1 MRNGNVQRIKVLIA
15 SLVAVIAAMTDIYI
29 IVNAPKNYILL
40 AIVSAVLLVAIF
52 FLVSGK
58 MQLRDL
64 SNQKTEEQYQNI
76 VTSQKACY
84 LQARKKFRETS
95 EVLSE
100 LDKKIEPLANSNETN
115 YKKISGLLDSLMED
129 QKKVAKL
136 TLSRS
141 KENANAM
148 MNSNDKVM
156 EEMLKVQ
163 EVVEKVLGQPESV
176 IVQEEN
182 KSEEFGKIE
191 EKQQELL
198 TKMQALEDSLNNH
211 MDIVV
216 DKVQEIPEVGRE
228 LAEELKSE
236 IRGNE
241 QRQIVIEEQV
251 EEPQEEILEET
262 VLEEPEVLE
271 EEPTLELELEPV
283 EEETSIEE
291 PQEEILEETAL
302 EEPELE
308 EETSIEEP
316 TLELELDPIEEE
328 TSIEEPQSIELEEV
342 LTEETIPEV
351 EEELE
356 TVNTNAMMTPEEIAA
371 LIAGSQEEELPESME
386 TSVEEES
393 SIEETAA
400 EDTTFSMPDMS
411 DPNQKMSPEDIA
423 ALIANL

>member
-1 MRNGNVQRIKVLIA
+1 MRNGNVQRIRVLIA
-15 SLVAVIAAMTDIYI
+15 SLVAVIAAMADVYI

-64 SNQKTEEQYQNI
+64 SSQKAEEQYQNI

-84 LQARKKFRETS
+84 LQARKKFRETG
-95 EVLSE
+95 EMLGE
-100 LDKKIEPLANSNETN
+100 LDKKIGPLASSNETN

-141 KENANAM
+141 KENANAL

-156 EEMLKVQ
+156 EEMAKVQ
-163 EVVEKVLGQPESV
+163 EVVEKVLGQPESM

-228 LAEELKSE
+228 LIEELKSE
-236 IRGNE
+236 IRANE
-241 QRQIVIEEQV
+241 QKQTVIEEQ

-262 VLEEPEVLE
+262 E
-271 EEPTLELELEPV
+271 
-283 EEETSIEE
+283 
-291 PQEEILEETAL
+291 L
-302 EEPELE
+302 EEPELPE
-308 EETSIEEP
+308 EEL
-316 TLELELDPIEEE
+316 TLELELDSIEEE
-328 TSIEEPQSIELEEV
+328 TSIEEPELLEETNLEETESIEMEEV

-351 EEELE
+351 ETEAE

-371 LIAGSQEEELPESME
+371 LIAGSQEEELPEIMD

-393 SIEETAA
+393 SIEETVA
-400 EDTTFSMPDMS
+400 EDTTPSMPDLS